1 MLVSFRLA
9 MVLVGLDT
17 DICVNIAT
25 SISAIST
32 GVYEEV
38 DVGIDIDLQTTKK
51 IRDRE
56 IWDKHIDGCM
66 VLSPSIG
73 RVFPATL
80 LGVESWQQDERMSMA
95 SPSRSASEQGASSK
109 LWSQK
114 TLDVKWF
121 WSPWCLNFMCFRNLF
136 FFPNQKK
143 NGGRFERTGKTETAR
158 KNPAKSLGFFTEVE
172 LEEWNTMKLMTLM
185 KSHQRRTTTT
195 SNLHGR
201 CHHPNPQGLHPW
213 RCHPLGLHPWRCP
226 HPCRQQLGAKWCR
239 SWKNMGRIRHI
250 QQYINIFCRYIK
262 NHSGNNMQHEA
273 LEEENMCFLETLY
286 VFSWFHVKLWGCT
299 RCYFGHLCHWFE
311 CRWRISTSG
320 RYNESSWKL
329 QIQKC
334 ILKYF

>member
-66 VLSPSIG
+66 VLSPSSG

-121 WSPWCLNFMCFRNLF
+121 WSPWCLNFMCFRNLL
-136 FFPNQKK
+136 FFPTKKKTEEDLKERGRQKLPEK
-143 NGGRFERTGKTETAR
+143 TLQNPLDFSLRWSWRSETLWNWWLWWSRIRGGRRRHRTSTAGVTTQTR
-158 KNPAKSLGFFTEVE
+158 RASIHGDA
-172 LEEWNTMKLMTLM
+172 TLWA
-185 KSHQRRTTTT
+185 SIHGDAPIHAT
-195 SNLHGR
+195 SNSVLS
-201 CHHPNPQGLHPW
+201 
-213 RCHPLGLHPWRCP
+213 
-226 HPCRQQLGAKWCR
+226 GAEA
-239 SWKNMGRIRHI
+239 GRIW
-250 QQYINIFCRYIK
+250 
-262 NHSGNNMQHEA
+262 
-273 LEEENMCFLETLY
+273 EE
-286 VFSWFHVKLWGCT
+286 
-299 RCYFGHLCHWFE
+299 
-311 CRWRISTSG
+311 
-320 RYNESSWKL
+320 
-329 QIQKC
+329 
-334 ILKYF
+334 